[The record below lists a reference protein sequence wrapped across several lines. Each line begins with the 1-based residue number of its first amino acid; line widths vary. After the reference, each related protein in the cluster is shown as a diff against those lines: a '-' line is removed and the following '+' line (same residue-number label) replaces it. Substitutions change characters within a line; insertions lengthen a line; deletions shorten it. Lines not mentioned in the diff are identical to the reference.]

1 MAPQRYRHPFKE
13 CWVRGWANRLHLRC
27 MNLSLGAAAVL
38 EGVASSL
45 GDCGRQGCLSQRV
58 RGEDCHEVT
67 RINEGYWARIHGDD
81 PRPAPNCCCRGCRGK
96 GRGQKDDRE
105 GGCKCRNC
113 RGLGLGLLIWEWGR
127 RRRGAQSFAL
137 RSLFGVHMMSRMVV
151 ARMRLACEHGAE
163 LRSGLGNVC
172 LGWDSAEHAL
182 WAMCALFLAFGCDS
196 LRCCEFSFLVL
207 FRDVFVLL
215 RLPAHPGVVV
225 LGVRR
230 LRVAGL
236 ERMSRARQGIDCAL
250 AGSGRATTWVRLR
263 SEGLR
268 WLWPA

>member
-1 MAPQRYRHPFKE
+1 MCASPLKCPGGRGCGIDAQPRKGSPGDDIGIPVSCAPRPGRGKKGVDMYQIMRAFDMAPQHYRHPFKE

-45 GDCGRQGCLSQRV
+45 GGCGRQGCLSQRV

-67 RINEGYWARIHGDD
+67 RTNEGYWARIHGDD

-113 RGLGLGLLIWEWGR
+113 RGLGLGLLIGEWGR

-151 ARMRLACEHGAE
+151 ARRRLACEHGAE
-163 LRSGLGNVC
+163 LRSGLSNVC

-182 WAMCALFLAFGCDS
+182 WAMCALFLA
-196 LRCCEFSFLVL
+196 LVAIVCGAVSSP
-207 FRDVFVLL
+207 F
-215 RLPAHPGVVV
+215 
-225 LGVRR
+225 
-230 LRVAGL
+230 
-236 ERMSRARQGIDCAL
+236 
-250 AGSGRATTWVRLR
+250 
-263 SEGLR
+263 
-268 WLWPA
+268 